1 MGDCQQIDRKHKK
14 SSILEKILELFRN
27 SEYVGTVEFQP
38 EDCVR
43 NPIIPKILDK
53 LKLVEQ

>member
-1 MGDCQQIDRKHKK
+1 LKK
-14 SSILEKILELFRN
+14 ILDLFKESSI
-27 SEYVGTVEFQP
+27 VGTVEFLA

-53 LKLVEQ
+53 LKTLE